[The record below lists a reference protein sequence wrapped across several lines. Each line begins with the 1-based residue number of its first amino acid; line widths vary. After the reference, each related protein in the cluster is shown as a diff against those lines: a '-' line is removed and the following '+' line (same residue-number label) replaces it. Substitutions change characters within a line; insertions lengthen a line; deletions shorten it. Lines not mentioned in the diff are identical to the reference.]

1 MSPVR
6 HYSLWAGLCPEKL
19 VKPFHSRP
27 LIPLFIQLTIE
38 HCTGGLVHI
47 HVNPSLRTTDAFPVV
62 ASLPPKNREA
72 TTENAS
78 AVRRLR
84 QSMYEEKFSLINII
98 S

>member
-6 HYSLWAGLCPEKL
+6 PYSLWAGLCPEKL

-38 HCTGGLVHI
+38 HRRT
-47 HVNPSLRTTDAFPVV
+47 NPYP
-62 ASLPPKNREA
+62 
-72 TTENAS
+72 
-78 AVRRLR
+78 R
-84 QSMYEEKFSLINII
+84 QSMYEDEFSLINII